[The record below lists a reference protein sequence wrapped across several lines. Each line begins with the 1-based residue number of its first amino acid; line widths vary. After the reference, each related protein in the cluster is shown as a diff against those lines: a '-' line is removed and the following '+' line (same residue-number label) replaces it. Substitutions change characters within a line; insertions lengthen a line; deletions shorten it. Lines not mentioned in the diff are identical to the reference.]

1 MPAKM
6 RASLISSRAA
16 EKLEKDRT
24 TPSITSESVLKEV
37 PLPKMLASTVAAAP
51 LTVEWPEGY
60 SGKAGVVS
68 SGVQLGS
75 AVVSG
80 LPSVSASGIAVT
92 GRQKT

>member
-1 MPAKM
+1 M
-6 RASLISSRAA
+6 
-16 EKLEKDRT
+16 
-24 TPSITSESVLKEV
+24 LKVV
-37 PLPKMLASTVAAAP
+37 PLPKVLARTVAAAP
-51 LTVEWPEGY
+51 LRLEWPEGY
-60 SGKAGVVS
+60 SGWAGVIR